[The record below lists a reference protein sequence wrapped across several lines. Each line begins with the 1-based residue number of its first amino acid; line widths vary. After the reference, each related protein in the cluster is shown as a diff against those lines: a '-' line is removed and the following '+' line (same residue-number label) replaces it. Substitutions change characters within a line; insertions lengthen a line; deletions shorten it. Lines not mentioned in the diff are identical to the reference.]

1 MTKLKE
7 YAAVCTVGSMGYSLI
22 EIVWRGFT
30 HWTMAVTGGI
40 GFLLLYLTNL
50 RMTGKTLLSR
60 CAAGCAVL
68 TSVEFLA
75 GCIVNKLFGLQVWDY
90 SKEQGNLMGQVCP
103 LYAILWFLLCVP
115 VMPLANAIRNRLS
128 PPPAS
133 CEIIT

>member
-50 RMTGKTLLSR
+50 RMAGKTLLSR

-75 GCIVNKLFGLQVWDY
+75 GCIVNKLFGPAGLGLFKGTGKPDGAGMPVICNPLVFALCAGDAVG
-90 SKEQGNLMGQVCP
+90 KCHPEQAVTAAGQ
-103 LYAILWFLLCVP
+103 L
-115 VMPLANAIRNRLS
+115 
-128 PPPAS
+128 
-133 CEIIT
+133 